1 MILPDRVSGPAAE
14 LADSK
19 VKYFHL
25 VAAPDELTL
34 LNGIDPHFYA
44 VDEGYWHVHIDN
56 ALGKKREG
64 DSAGIA
70 MGRIGVSYEERAVDD
85 VRREYLRIV
94 NTYEVPLVAQMKA
107 QVGDQ
112 IYINSIIRFV
122 LQLKQLHGFN
132 ITSFSVDGFQSA
144 EIQQQ
149 LMLAGMVTAGMIINP
164 DTGQVTG
171 LPKPFS
177 VDRSAQPYK
186 DLLESVNEVR
196 VALPRYALLRR
207 ELRELEFIQ
216 PGKPPDHRVGSSKDV
231 ADAVAGVIGYLSVFG
246 HGRLGE
252 AAVIPITS
260 RRSWSCPASRPFRT
274 SRSRATPKTTGT
286 LITSPTRSTSEST
299 ERSAKEPRDRNR
311 TPRDPR
317 ARASPPRKQQSGVS
331 AASRGMKLP
340 SRTLRPVPVL
350 GSGDPGQGLRLGER
364 RRVGRFDRWAS
375 SPCFSFGRPC
385 DLPGLSC
392 ELVSVC
398 VVVPLVLPLT
408 VNRLL
413 MEVRGAVAQ
422 MGRSRDR
429 PGRPPRLLC
438 GRDLRGR

>member
-1 MILPDRVSGPAAE
+1 VSDETAPTTAREEAVWIDAKDCIAVPSLYWADFARDPRDALLKFGAHPQRARTPWFTRVGPIDECMILPDRVSGPTAE

-19 VKYFHL
+19 IKYFHL
-25 VAAPDELTL
+25 IAAPDELSL

-44 VDEGYWHVHIDN
+44 VDEGYWHVYIDN

-85 VRREYLRIV
+85 LRREYVRIV
-94 NTYEVPLVAQMKA
+94 NTYEVPLVAQMVA
-107 QVGDQ
+107 PVGDQ
-112 IYINSIIRFV
+112 IYINAIIRFV
-122 LQLKQLHGFN
+122 LELKQLRGFN

-177 VDRSAQPYK
+177 VDRSPQPYK
-186 DLLESVNEVR
+186 DLLETVNEVR

-207 ELRELEFIQ
+207 ELCELEFIQ

-246 HGRLGE
+246 HGRLRE

-260 RRSWSCPASRPFRT
+260 ETVVELSGLPPIPDFSVE
-274 SRSRATPKTTGT
+274 GD
-286 LITSPTRSTSEST
+286 T
-299 ERSAKEPRDRNR
+299 EDDWDLDHIA
-311 TPRDPR
+311 DPI
-317 ARASPPRKQQSGVS
+317 
-331 AASRGMKLP
+331 
-340 SRTLRPVPVL
+340 
-350 GSGDPGQGLRLGER
+350 D
-364 RRVGRFDRWAS
+364 
-375 SPCFSFGRPC
+375 FGIY
-385 DLPGLSC
+385 
-392 ELVSVC
+392 
-398 VVVPLVLPLT
+398 
-408 VNRLL
+408 
-413 MEVRGAVAQ
+413 
-422 MGRSRDR
+422 
-429 PGRPPRLLC
+429 
-438 GRDLRGR
+438 